1 MLNQEEGETYTVS
14 VILIRLTVVVDNKTI
29 RLKFYGTR

>member
-14 VILIRLTVVVDNKTI
+14 IILIRVVKNKSHMAQD
-29 RLKFYGTR
+29 RSFN